1 MIYAR
6 SAQNRGTSEPWVSTL
21 KTNRTNLRHQV
32 SHRTWPSDSDRPWCF
47 LSPRP
52 FHDNDLVFKVSLA
65 WVLQVVKGSIRPIPS
80 EVQADQHPAWE
91 EASSVCSSDW
101 KSVYEHT
108 SRYKMVL
115 IAKGIDTRLNIT
127 TEGAPG
133 ANRPETTAR
142 RERFGR
148 RELQ

>member
-1 MIYAR
+1 M
-6 SAQNRGTSEPWVSTL
+6 SVTSGES
-21 KTNRTNLRHQV
+21 
-32 SHRTWPSDSDRPWCF
+32 
-47 LSPRP
+47 
-52 FHDNDLVFKVSLA
+52 
-65 WVLQVVKGSIRPIPS
+65 SIRPIQS

-101 KSVYEHT
+101 KSVYEHP

-127 TEGAPG
+127 TEGAPA
-133 ANRPETTAR
+133 ANRSR
-142 RERFGR
+142 RERFGH